1 MARKRYSA
9 EEIIKNLRLIEVETG
24 KGTSIEVMC
33 RKLGISEVT
42 YHRWKREYGGLRVD
56 QAKRLKEIEQENAR
70 LKKLVA
76 DLSLDNSIL
85 KEVAKGN
92 F

>member
-1 MARKRYSA
+1 MARKRFSA
-9 EEIIKNLRLIEVETG
+9 EEIIRILRAIEVDSS
-24 KGTSIEVMC
+24 KGMSIEACC
-33 RKLGISEVT
+33 RKAGISDVT
-42 YHRWKREYGGLRVD
+42 YHRWKKEYGGLRVD
-56 QAKRLKEIEQENAR
+56 QAKRMKEIEQENTR

>member
-1 MARKRYSA
+1 MARKRHSA
-9 EEIIKNLRLIEVETG
+9 EEVIRILRAIEVDTG
-24 KGTSIEVMC
+24 KGQSLEVCC
-33 RKLGISEVT
+33 RRHSISEVT
-42 YHRWKREYGGLRVD
+42 FHRWKREYGGLRVD
-56 QAKRLKEIEQENAR
+56 QARRLKELETENSR

-76 DLSLDNSIL
+76 DLSVDNSIL

>member
-1 MARKRYSA
+1 MARKRHNP
-9 EEIIKNLRLIEVETG
+9 EEIIRQLRAIEVDTG
-24 KGTSIEVMC
+24 KGVSLEVAV
-33 RKLGISEVT
+33 RKAGISEVT
-42 YHRWKREYGGLRVD
+42 YHRWKREFGGLRID
-56 QAKRLKEIEQENAR
+56 QVKRLKDLETENSR

>member
-1 MARKRYSA
+1 MARNRHSP
-9 EEIIKNLRLIEVETG
+9 EEIIKHLRTVEIDSS
-24 KGTSIEVMC
+24 KGFSLESSC
-33 RKLGISEVT
+33 RKIGISEVT
-42 YHRWKREYGGLRVD
+42 YHRWKKEYGGLRVD